1 MGITTITAIIV
12 TVSIASFIIGVLIG
26 AVVHYSTVRKKRTV
40 DTRER
45 PTVALSQ
52 LKEKPDAV
60 YEDVSDVP
68 SSGNIDLKENAA
80 YAYVQ
85 H

>member
-1 MGITTITAIIV
+1 M
-12 TVSIASFIIGVLIG
+12 
-26 AVVHYSTVRKKRTV
+26 RKKRTV
-40 DTRER
+40 DMRER

-60 YEDVSDVP
+60 YEDLGMGGSP
-68 SSGNIDLKENAA
+68 GNIDLKENAA